1 MFRSARPIPV
11 IATILGAFLTSSA
24 AAQTLPGGPAPAPIP
39 RAAEPLAP
47 EDAARP
53 DLDLDLG
60 GSGLAAPPRGVAAP
74 PLFLGYHLA
83 APAAATDPFAIDMAL
98 SGPNVPASAASPT
111 LTFAATTAVAAQAP
125 PTSDPY
131 WGYENQR
138 WGGAGGISYYE
149 FTDAEFRI
157 AAEREEWDSVDR
169 FEFAMFSREPLHGH
183 VEAMIGGFIFW
194 EERDWEEGTSKV
206 LYDTWGF
213 GVDMGAM
220 IYPLPNADERKVNLG
235 FLPYF
240 RLAMGFGDGDFRNIE
255 VDLPGGVGTASGD
268 MGDLRFDIGAGVEAR
283 LVVAR
288 TFFAGVGV
296 GYNWWTTAEGAAGTT
311 SQGGT
316 VIIVDD
322 EFDFGGDEAYLRVSA
337 GFFF

>member
-1 MFRSARPIPV
+1 MIRSGWPILFF
-11 IATILGAFLTSSA
+11 ATAFGAFPSSRA
-24 AAQTLPGGPAPAPIP
+24 AAQALPGLDEPASIEAESAPPAP
-39 RAAEPLAP
+39 EV
-47 EDAARP
+47 
-53 DLDLDLG
+53 
-60 GSGLAAPPRGVAAP
+60 AAPPALTLDGGGIASAPRGVAVP
-74 PLFLGYHLA
+74 PLFIGYHVA
-83 APAAATDPFAIDMAL
+83 APAAALDPFTIDMAL
-98 SGPNVPASAASPT
+98 SGPSVPAPATAPS
-111 LTFAATTAVAAQAP
+111 LTFAATSAVAAQSQS
-125 PTSDPY
+125 TSDPY

-138 WGGAGGISYYE
+138 WGGAGGISFYE

-169 FEFAMFSREPLHGH
+169 FEFAMYSREPLHGH
-183 VEAMIGGFIFW
+183 VEAMIGGFLFW
-194 EERDWEEGTSKV
+194 EERDWEEGSSKV

-220 IYPLPNADERKVNLG
+220 IYPLPNADQRKVNLG

-288 TFFAGVGV
+288 TFFAGIGV

>member
-1 MFRSARPIPV
+1 MLRRLPIAIL
-11 IATILGAFLTSSA
+11 IAAGLIAAAALPA
-24 AAQTLPGGPAPAPIP
+24 AAQMLPAPDKTVTVSRAPDATVPESAIEQPAPAAD
-39 RAAEPLAP
+39 RTS
-47 EDAARP
+47 D
-53 DLDLDLG
+53 
-60 GSGLAAPPRGVAAP
+60 LAAPPRAAVAP
-74 PLFLGYHLA
+74 GLLLA
-83 APAAATDPFAIDMAL
+83 HHAVPAAATTDPFAIEMALAGPSAPAAATEPRF
-98 SGPNVPASAASPT
+98 
-111 LTFAATTAVAAQAP
+111 TFTATTAAQA
-125 PTSDPY
+125 TGAGDPY

-138 WGGAGGISYYE
+138 WGGAGGISFYE
-149 FTDAEFRI
+149 FPDAEFRI
-157 AAEREEWDSVDR
+157 AAEREEWDDVER
-169 FEFAMFSREPLHGH
+169 FEFAMYSREPLHGH

-220 IYPLPNADERKVNLG
+220 LYPLPNADQKKLNIG
-235 FLPYF
+235 ILPYF

-283 LVVAR
+283 IVVAR

-322 EFDFGGDEAYLRVSA
+322 EFDFGGDEAYFRVSA